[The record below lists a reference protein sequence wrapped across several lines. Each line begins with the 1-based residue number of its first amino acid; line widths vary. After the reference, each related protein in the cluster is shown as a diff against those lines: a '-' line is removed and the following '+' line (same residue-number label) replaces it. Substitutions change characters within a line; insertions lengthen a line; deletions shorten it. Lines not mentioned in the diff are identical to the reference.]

1 MAQYEYK
8 VVPAPRRGLKGKGIK
23 GAESRFAHAIQTLMN
38 TQSDEGWEFLRA
50 ETLASEE
57 RHGLAS
63 AHTVYRDLLVFRRAR
78 AVAEDAV
85 NPDPLKLSPPAAPD
99 PEPAAPEIAAP
110 KIAAPEIAAPEI
122 AVTPETAPKAIE
134 DWDEGEDAAPEAVIV
149 TPFESVRRD

>member
-57 RHGLAS
+57 PNQLAFVGYDLGRFLTRVLVTDDGRDLMERIRFAPPFQGLAVKVNFGGGNVNQ
-63 AHTVYRDLLVFRRAR
+63 AMFYERYRNGRTELLR
-78 AVAEDAV
+78 
-85 NPDPLKLSPPAAPD
+85 
-99 PEPAAPEIAAP
+99 
-110 KIAAPEIAAPEI
+110 
-122 AVTPETAPKAIE
+122 
-134 DWDEGEDAAPEAVIV
+134 
-149 TPFESVRRD
+149 

>member
-63 AHTVYRDLLVFRRAR
+63 AQTVYRDLLVFRRPR
-78 AVAEDAV
+78 AVVEDTV
-85 NPDPLKLSPPAAPD
+85 NPDPLKLSPPAVPD
-99 PEPAAPEIAAP
+99 PEPAAPEIT
-110 KIAAPEIAAPEI
+110 APETAD
-122 AVTPETAPKAIE
+122 TPETAPDAIE
-134 DWDEGEDAAPEAVIV
+134 DWDEAEDAAPEAVIV

>member
-63 AHTVYRDLLVFRRAR
+63 AQTVYRDLLVFRRPR
-78 AVAEDAV
+78 AVAEDTV
-85 NPDPLKLSPPAAPD
+85 NPDPLKLSPLAVPDPEPAD
-99 PEPAAPEIAAP
+99 PEPAAPELAD
-110 KIAAPEIAAPEI
+110 
-122 AVTPETAPKAIE
+122 TPETAPDAIE
-134 DWDEGEDAAPEAVIV
+134 DWDEAEDATPEAVIV

>member
-63 AHTVYRDLLVFRRAR
+63 AQTVYRDLLVFRRPR
-78 AVAEDAV
+78 AVVEDTV
-85 NPDPLKLSPPAAPD
+85 NPDPLKLSPPAVPD

-110 KIAAPEIAAPEI
+110 KIAAPEI